1 MFKEV
6 LRTEIVKNSVLFGGL
21 RLFQK
26 DSWRCTKKRKELN
39 KLSRQL
45 QNMMQLHMETDRL
58 VVGVPMANYE
68 IILMELDSQDPGKY
82 FHQVVKIVESNEGHF
97 VKVAK
102 IAA

>member
-1 MFKEV
+1 MYKEV

-26 DSWRCTKKRKELN
+26 DSWRCSKKRKELN
-39 KLSRQL
+39 KLSSQL
-45 QNMMQLHMETDRL
+45 QHMMQLHMDTDRL
-58 VVGVPMANYE
+58 VVGLPMANYE
-68 IILMELDSQDPGKY
+68 IILMELNSREPGEF

-102 IAA
+102 VAA